1 MESLDC
7 GRFGFNISQECD
19 LGKRAVGIPWNYTDN
34 AQTEKDYSSCTRYNT
49 HDIEFS
55 PDLVLDG
62 YPVMPCD
69 AGWKYGEV
77 ESGGTTLIK
86 DFDAVCGQYYF
97 VALAQTLYFV
107 GAVFGSIFIGVLSD
121 RFGRRTVTFLCLI
134 STIMS
139 GVGLAF
145 SPNIIMFLV
154 LRCIVGVTN
163 SGIVYSAFVLANE
176 IVGPSKRNWAGN
188 VVWCFFS
195 IGIMGLALLAYLIR
209 NWRYLQLTVSVIPV
223 LLLITGLTIPES
235 PRWLIM
241 RGRKKEAED
250 IIKRLARWNKVD
262 IKESFNMDEVVTKSD
277 EGGGLMRDLIE
288 LFRHPKLRCYTVNMM
303 WQLFA
308 VSSVFYGISL
318 GTDSLGVNF
327 YVAFAVSG
335 AVDIPAAFFGVF
347 AIEYWSRRPTYMALM
362 LLCGAVLLS
371 SGFLLDIKPWPLH
384 LKTAYI
390 IFHVLNHTAQGIGK
404 TVLAMVGKFAVS
416 AAFNI
421 IDLRGCEI
429 FPTVVRNTGLGLI
442 WSCSSFANILV
453 PQFLVFRRWWTPL
466 PEVIFGSVAL
476 SAGALSYLLPET
488 KGKKIPETLDDGE
501 NIGW

>member
-1 MESLDC
+1 MENADKALRTKMIQANEEIPFDDILIEYGEFGRYQKWIYSLLCLFILVTPAQALIMGFLSEDVDHWCKRAEWESIDC
-7 GRFGFNISQECD
+7 GRFGFNTSRQCD

-34 AQTEKDYSSCTRYNT
+34 DQTEKVYSSCTRYNT
-49 HDIEFS
+49 HGVEFS
-55 PDLVLDG
+55 PDLDLDG

-69 AGWKYGEV
+69 SGWKYGEV

-97 VALAQTLYFV
+97 VSLAQTLYFV
-107 GAVFGSIFIGVLSD
+107 GTGFGSIFIGVLSD
-121 RFGRRTVTFLCLI
+121 RFGRRTVAFLCLV
-134 STIMS
+134 STILS

-154 LRCIVGVTN
+154 LRCVVGVTN
-163 SGIVYSAFVLANE
+163 SGILYSTVVHANE

-188 VVWCFFS
+188 VVWCFFA

-223 LLLITGLTIPES
+223 LLLITWLTIPES
-235 PRWLIM
+235 PRWLLM

-250 IIKRLARWNKVD
+250 IIKRLARWNKVE
-262 IKESFNMDEVVTKSD
+262 IKESFNMDKVAAKSD
-277 EGGGLMRDLIE
+277 EGGGLKRDLVE

-308 VSSVFYGISL
+308 VSSVYYGISL
-318 GTDSLGVNF
+318 GTGSLEVNN

-335 AVDIPAAFFGVF
+335 AVDIPAAFFGIF
-347 AIEYWSRRPTYMALM
+347 AIEYWSRRPTYMFLV
-362 LLCGAVLLS
+362 LLCGAVLLA
-371 SGFLLDIKPWPLH
+371 SGFLTPGV
-384 LKTAYI
+384 
-390 IFHVLNHTAQGIGK
+390 FK
-404 TVLAMVGKFAVS
+404 TVLAMVGKFAIA

-429 FPTVVRNTGLGLI
+429 LPTVVR
-442 WSCSSFANILV
+442 
-453 PQFLVFRRWWTPL
+453 
-466 PEVIFGSVAL
+466 
-476 SAGALSYLLPET
+476 
-488 KGKKIPETLDDGE
+488 
-501 NIGW
+501 